1 MNDLSEYCRTF
12 HLCPVKC
19 MNLLQ
24 EYGIVS
30 DNCVAVDDVAPCD
43 TDLAKRFLKLNSA
56 DLHE

>member
-1 MNDLSEYCRTF
+1 
-12 HLCPVKC
+12 